1 MTLETNT
8 EPMSDTDFNAFM
20 HEYHCMRIRRG
31 MRQSGDASLK
41 RLAKTLTDSQITALS
56 AVMIR
61 EGAFRDIC

>member
-20 HEYHCMRIRRG
+20 QEFRCMRIRRD

-41 RLAKTLTDSQITALS
+41 RLAKTLTDSQIMALS
-56 AVMIR
+56 AIMIK